1 MIDDGIRLIRA
12 RMRKKR
18 AEIKAAEVEA

>member
-12 RMRKKR
+12 RMRKMR
-18 AEIKAAEVEA
+18 TDAGVAEVKA

>member
-18 AEIKAAEVEA
+18 TDAGVAEMKA